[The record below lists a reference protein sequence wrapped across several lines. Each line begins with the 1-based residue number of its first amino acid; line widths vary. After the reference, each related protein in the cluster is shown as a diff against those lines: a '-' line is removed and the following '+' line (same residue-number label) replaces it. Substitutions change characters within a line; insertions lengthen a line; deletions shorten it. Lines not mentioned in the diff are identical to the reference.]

1 MPFVYRKDFEEPD
14 AGWDEN
20 MKYVYPKL
28 SDIDLGITR
37 IGGLGLG
44 NMLFTYARALL
55 YAREH
60 DAAVIRPT
68 WNSIPVGQILRGDKN
83 KRFYHDLF
91 VNETGEIAGVKKAWL
106 LLRGKKVPE
115 ERLKSDQ
122 TDRLEDGEIA
132 VFSGM
137 EGEFEPLMGK
147 GNSRF
152 LYQHFQ
158 AILQENNR
166 KALMFEPG
174 NGVCVHVRLG
184 DFTKGSQQDL
194 KAGLPNR
201 SIPISWYVSIVEQLQ
216 RVLPGGTKVYIFS
229 DGTDEE
235 LSELLRLPN
244 VQRITF
250 GTAIADIMAMTKAKI
265 FVASGSTFSRWVRF
279 LGQMTTI
286 AYPGQLKQHLLEEG
300 TDSFEI
306 EAEVI
311 PEEFLKRIS

>member
-1 MPFVYRKDFEEPD
+1 
-14 AGWDEN
+14 

-55 YAREH
+55 YAKEH
-60 DAAVIRPT
+60 GARVIRPT

-91 VNETGEIAGVKKAWL
+91 VNRTGEIAGVKKAWL
-106 LLRGKKVPE
+106 LLKGKKVPE
-115 ERLKSDQ
+115 ERIKNDPA
-122 TDRLEDGEIA
+122 DPLEDGEIA

-158 AILQENNR
+158 MILRENNR

-184 DFTKGSQQDL
+184 DFTRGSQEDL
-194 KAGLPNR
+194 KAGRSNM
-201 SIPISWYVSIVEQLQ
+201 SIPISWYVSIVKQLQ
-216 RVLPGGTKVYIFS
+216 KVLPKDATIYVFS

-235 LSELLRLPN
+235 LAELLALPH
-244 VQRITF
+244 VRRETF

-286 AYPGQLKQHLLEEG
+286 AYPGQLKQGLLEEG
-300 TDSFEI
+300 SENFEI

-311 PEEFLKRIS
+311 PEEYLSRLKNDRH

>member
-1 MPFVYRKDFEEPD
+1 
-14 AGWDEN
+14 

-60 DAAVIRPT
+60 DAVVIRPT
-68 WNSIPVGQILRGDKN
+68 WNSIPIGQILRGDNN

-91 VNETGEIAGVKKAWL
+91 VNRTGEIAGFKKAWL
-106 LLRGKKVPE
+106 LLSRKKVPE
-115 ERLKSDQ
+115 ERLKNDSAG
-122 TDRLEDGEIA
+122 RLNDGEIA

-137 EGEFEPLMGK
+137 EGEFEPLMRK
-147 GNSRF
+147 GNSKF

-158 AILQENNR
+158 SILQENNR

-194 KAGLPNR
+194 KAGMSNR
-201 SIPISWYVSIVEQLQ
+201 SIPISWYVSIVKQLQ
-216 RVLPGGTKVYIFS
+216 KVLPEDTVVYIFS
-229 DGTDEE
+229 DGTEEE
-235 LSELLRLPN
+235 LSELLTLPN
-244 VQRITF
+244 VRRITF

-311 PEEFLKRIS
+311 PEEFLEKLS

>member
-1 MPFVYRKDFEEPD
+1 MR
-14 AGWDEN
+14 
-20 MKYVYPKL
+20 YVYPKL

-55 YAREH
+55 YAKEH
-60 DAAVIRPT
+60 DAGVIRPT

-106 LLRGKKVPE
+106 LLSKKKIAETKAGISPAGND
-115 ERLKSDQ
+115 KS
-122 TDRLEDGEIA
+122 LEDESII

-137 EGEFEPLMGK
+137 EGEFIPLMGK

-158 AILQENNR
+158 NILQEKSR

-184 DFTKGSQQDL
+184 DFTRGSQQDL
-194 KAGLPNR
+194 KAGRSNM
-201 SIPISWYVSIVEQLQ
+201 SIPISWYVSIVKQLQ
-216 RVLPGGTKVYIFS
+216 GVLQKDVPIYIFS

-235 LSELLRLPN
+235 LAELLGLSN
-244 VQRITF
+244 TQRITF

-279 LGQMTTI
+279 LGQMNTVT
-286 AYPGQLKQHLLEEG
+286 YPGQLKQRLLEEG
-300 TDSFEI
+300 SENFEI

-311 PEEFLKRIS
+311 PGEYLSRLKNLCFFKRD

>member
-1 MPFVYRKDFEEPD
+1 
-14 AGWDEN
+14 

-44 NMLFTYARALL
+44 NILFTYARALL
-55 YAREH
+55 YAKEH
-60 DAAVIRPT
+60 GARVIRPT
-68 WNSIPVGQILRGDKN
+68 WNSIPVGQILRGDEN

-91 VNETGEIAGVKKAWL
+91 VNRTGEIVGVKKAWL
-106 LLRGKKVPE
+106 LLSRKKVSE
-115 ERLKSDQ
+115 ERLKNGSADGFK
-122 TDRLEDGEIA
+122 DGEIA

-158 AILQENNR
+158 SILQEKNR
-166 KALMFEPG
+166 KALLFEPG

-184 DFTKGSQQDL
+184 DFTRGSQQDL
-194 KAGLPNR
+194 KAGLPNM
-201 SIPISWYVSIVEQLQ
+201 SIPITWYVSIVKQLQ
-216 RVLPGGTKVYIFS
+216 KVLPGDTMIYIFS
-229 DGTDEE
+229 DGTDKE
-235 LSELLRLPN
+235 LSELLKLPN

-286 AYPGQLKQHLLEEG
+286 AYPGQLKQRLLEEG
-300 TDSFEI
+300 SENFEI

-311 PEEFLKRIS
+311 PTDFLYKLNQKLNI